1 MKFGPSFICRNDDF
15 GRILLFGQQLN
26 GYITHNDV
34 PGWKFRRAAEGGVLQ
49 DVGHTRRVRGRGP
62 EIYTRNQA
70 KDKNE
75 LFNEDNKKRQ
85 LGNE

>member
-1 MKFGPSFICRNDDF
+1 M
-15 GRILLFGQQLN
+15 
-26 GYITHNDV
+26 

-62 EIYTRNQA
+62 EIYTRYQA

-75 LFNEDNKKRQ
+75 LLNEDNKKRQ